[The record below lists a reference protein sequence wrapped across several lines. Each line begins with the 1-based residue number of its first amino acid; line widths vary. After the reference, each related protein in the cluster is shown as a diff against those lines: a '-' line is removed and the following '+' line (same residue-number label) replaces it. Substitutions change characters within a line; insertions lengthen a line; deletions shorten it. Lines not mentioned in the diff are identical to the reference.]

1 MKAQDLKVGQQ
12 CEWQVKENKW
22 RLVRVKYVSD
32 WSIVIQFITGEA
44 DEPELPLSIIN
55 EPDRVIFRE
64 LDIEREMGIR
74 KIMSALK
81 HFGTDLDYTHVGC
94 MRDVAA
100 HVYDAGHSVNG

>member
-12 CEWQVKENKW
+12 YEWKVIENKW

-32 WSIVIQFITGEA
+32 WCIVIQFVTGES

-64 LDIEREMGIR
+64 LDIEREMSIR
-74 KIMSALK
+74 KIMSALE
-81 HFGTDLDYTHVGC
+81 HFGTDLDYAHVGC
-94 MRDVAA
+94 MRDVAVR
-100 HVYDAGHSVNG
+100 VYDVEHSANG